1 MRNRDEFDEDEIQGL
16 LIAYI
21 DDQLEESQKM
31 EIERLISL
39 HDDLK
44 EDLKIFQK
52 SSEDLKEFFFIKD
65 AKNPPHI
72 DEKIKEIFSKTPF
85 QNIKEIQN
93 TFSKDSGQIIDFPRK
108 LRHYFSPQAIT
119 QMAAALMV
127 GVFLGP
133 SLFENEATS
142 NFEVQDQ
149 PINENFKTRG
159 ATYEDPPAKFSNNG
173 LTLIQDDLDDASA
186 DPVEI
191 APGGLIRFE
200 EPFRLSI
207 TSPIDGKLQV
217 FDVSN
222 DAKKDGA
229 LLTLS
234 VARNQFILIPAP
246 PNPAIELDSR
256 QPVKIRI
263 VFSNEFSLITTES
276 RFFVSSE

>member
-1 MRNRDEFDEDEIQGL
+1 
-16 LIAYI
+16 
-21 DDQLEESQKM
+21 
-31 EIERLISL
+31 
-39 HDDLK
+39 
-44 EDLKIFQK
+44 
-52 SSEDLKEFFFIKD
+52 
-65 AKNPPHI
+65 
-72 DEKIKEIFSKTPF
+72 
-85 QNIKEIQN
+85 
-93 TFSKDSGQIIDFPRK
+93 
-108 LRHYFSPQAIT
+108 T

-200 EPFRLSI
+200 KPFRLSI

-263 VFSNEFSLITTES
+263 IFSNEFSLITTES
-276 RFFVSSE
+276 QFFVSSE